1 MSDFKTS
8 SKVSFMTKRADQ
20 ALKFY
25 VSHFN
30 RGLQQTFDED
40 SSFFL
45 KMCTIKHTYWRLGKH
60 LFVMFQNNS
69 KKMLNASYVLQ
80 TRT

>member
-1 MSDFKTS
+1 MKMFICKSKSRDEVVSMSDFKTS

-45 KMCTIKHTYWRLGKH
+45 KMCTIKHTYWSLGMH
-60 LFVMFQNNS
+60 L
-69 KKMLNASYVLQ
+69 
-80 TRT
+80 